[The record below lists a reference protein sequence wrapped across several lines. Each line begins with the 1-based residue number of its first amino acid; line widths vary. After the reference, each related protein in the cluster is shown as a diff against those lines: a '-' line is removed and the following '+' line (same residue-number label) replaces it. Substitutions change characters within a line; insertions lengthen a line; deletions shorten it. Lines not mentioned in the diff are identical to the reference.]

1 MQPYGSCAVH
11 RSTKRRCRIVD
22 DQAVNKRKGVFM
34 RRVFLFMMVT
44 LDGFFEGPNQEIDW
58 HNVDEEFNEFAINQ
72 LNDMDTLLFGRVTY
86 QLMASYWPTQS
97 AKENDPIVAGKMNT
111 VPKLVFSKTLDKAEW
126 NNSRVVKENIA
137 EEVSKLKQQQGR
149 DLAIFGSSTL
159 AVTLLQMGFI
169 DELRIMVNP
178 VVLGNGKPLFKG
190 IQEKLNLKLLNTK
203 TFRSG
208 NVLLYYQPITKEK

>member
-1 MQPYGSCAVH
+1 MQAYGSCDVQ
-11 RSTKRRCRIVD
+11 RSTERRCSSVNDQTVKRR
-22 DQAVNKRKGVFM
+22 KGDFM
-34 RRVFLFMMVT
+34 RKVFLFMMVT

-58 HNVDEEFNEFAINQ
+58 HNVDEEFNEFAIHQ
-72 LNDMDTLLFGRVTY
+72 LNDVDSLLFGRVTY

-97 AKENDPIVAGKMNT
+97 AKENDPIVADKMNT
-111 VPKLVFSKTLDKAEW
+111 VPKIVFSKTLDKAEW
-126 NNSRVVKENIA
+126 NNSRLVKENIA

-149 DLAIFGSSTL
+149 DLAIFGSSDL
-159 AVTLLQMGFI
+159 AASLLQMGFI

-190 IQEKLNLKLLNTK
+190 IDEKLNLKLLKTK

-208 NVLLYYQPITKEK
+208 NVLLYYQPINNEK